1 MTGGGSSLSV
11 GSIFLRHYTKRAL
24 LRVGRAHR
32 SLPTQLALCRP
43 SSLFAFSFLSAFAFA
58 RRLETDLLRLSLPNP
73 LLPSSATRRRSY
85 TGLIKTSDSPE
96 ISMLGLFSSTGARTV
111 SEAKRSASGNW
122 SFDVA
127 VVEAECVRDGFES
140 MRSSEGGDG
149 SSMAILLMVKG
160 LPSRQE
166 SHLTFFSSFRF
177 HRALT
182 GVPVNRR

>member
-11 GSIFLRHYTKRAL
+11 GSIFLRQYTKRAL

-32 SLPTQLALCRP
+32 SLPTQLALCLLLFVCLRFRP
-43 SSLFAFSFLSAFAFA
+43 KT
-58 RRLETDLLRLSLPNP
+58 RDGLLRLSLPNP

-96 ISMLGLFSSTGARTV
+96 ISMLGLFSSTGVRTV